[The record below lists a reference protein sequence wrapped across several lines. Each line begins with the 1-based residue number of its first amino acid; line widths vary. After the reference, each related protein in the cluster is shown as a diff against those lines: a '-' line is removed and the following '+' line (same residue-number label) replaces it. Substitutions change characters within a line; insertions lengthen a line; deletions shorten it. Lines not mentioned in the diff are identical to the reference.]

1 MKTIKIQG
9 VYAKEEVG
17 NFFVNSIA
25 KYVRDNNYP
34 EWCCQL
40 CDIIADD
47 GRVFNYIISRDD
59 RHASLFEEVAA
70 YHAEEYWKSSDVI
83 YRVVNTDF
91 EMLIDGHYY
100 WATL

>member
-1 MKTIKIQG
+1 MKTINIQG
-9 VYAKEEVG
+9 VYTKEEVG

-40 CDIIADD
+40 CGIIADD

-59 RHASLFEEVAA
+59 RHTSLFEEVAA
-70 YHAEEYWKSSDVI
+70 YHAEEYWKSSGVI

>member
-1 MKTIKIQG
+1 MRTIKIQG
-9 VYAKEEVG
+9 VYTKEAG

-34 EWCCQL
+34 NWYHQL
-40 CDIIADD
+40 CDIITDD

-59 RHASLFEEVAA
+59 KHANLFEKIAA
-70 YHAEEYWKSSDVI
+70 YHAEGYWKSSGVI

-100 WATL
+100 WATI

>member
-1 MKTIKIQG
+1 MRTIKIQG
-9 VYAKEEVG
+9 VYTKEEVG

-34 EWCCQL
+34 EWCCQF

-47 GRVFNYIISRDD
+47 DHVFNYIISRDD
-59 RHASLFEEVAA
+59 KHANLFEEVAA
-70 YHAEEYWKSSDVI
+70 CHAEEYLKSSGVI
-83 YRVVNTDF
+83 YRVVNADF